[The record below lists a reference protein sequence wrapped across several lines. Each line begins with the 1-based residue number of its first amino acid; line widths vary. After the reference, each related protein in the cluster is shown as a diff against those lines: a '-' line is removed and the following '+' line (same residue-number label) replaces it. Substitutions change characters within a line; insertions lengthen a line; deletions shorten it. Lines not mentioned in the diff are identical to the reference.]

1 MRNTLRKLAYVRI
14 TFLLDGGFNLSGG
27 DRVIA
32 IYAQGL
38 QKRGHQVLVVA
49 RPKRPYTLRDQL
61 RSLRRRGRL
70 AQKLSTYPSHFDG
83 SPVPHQRLETFRP
96 IADADLPDADVVIS
110 TWWETAEWAASLSPE
125 KGAKAFFIQ
134 HYEAFE
140 GLPKERVDAVWRLPF
155 HKITISKWLV
165 ELAADRFGDRDV
177 SLVFNSVDTNQFW
190 AQPRGRQSIPTIGL
204 LHHNLRWKGIGVSL
218 DAIRHTLKAI
228 PRLQLLTFGT
238 APFDE
243 PLPDGVEHVHWQQP
257 AQDFIREIYGA
268 CDVWLCG
275 STAEGFHLPPLEA
288 MACRCP
294 VVSTAVGGPMDIVT
308 PGVNGYLAAV
318 NDAEELGR
326 RLVSV
331 LNSTDAEWQ
340 RMSDAALRTALVYS
354 WDDATKLFEAG
365 LLRAISRSKR
375 LSG

>member
-1 MRNTLRKLAYVRI
+1 MRNVCKSAATKFSWLLAPSGLIPSAISFDRCAGGADLLRNYQPFLRI
-14 TFLLDGGFNLSGG
+14 LMG
-27 DRVIA
+27 
-32 IYAQGL
+32 
-38 QKRGHQVLVVA
+38 
-49 RPKRPYTLRDQL
+49 
-61 RSLRRRGRL
+61 RRCLIGAL
-70 AQKLSTYPSHFDG
+70 KPS
-83 SPVPHQRLETFRP
+83 RP

-177 SLVFNSVDTNQFW
+177 SLVLNSVDPNQFHSV
-190 AQPRGRQSIPTIGL
+190 PRRRQRVPTIGF

-218 DAIRHTLKAI
+218 DAIRHTLKTI
-228 PRLQLLTFGT
+228 PKLRLLTFGT

-243 PLPDGVEHVHWQQP
+243 PLPDSVEHVHWQQP
-257 AQDFIREIYGA
+257 AQDFIRKIYGA

-275 STAEGFHLPPLEA
+275 STTEGFHLPPLEA

-308 PGVNGYLAAV
+308 PRG
-318 NDAEELGR
+318 
-326 RLVSV
+326 
-331 LNSTDAEWQ
+331 Q
-340 RMSDAALRTALVYS
+340 R
-354 WDDATKLFEAG
+354 
-365 LLRAISRSKR
+365 ISSSRK
-375 LSG
+375 